1 MTQEF
6 DQHLDDMLEEE
17 DAIPVPRKRY
27 QSTLG
32 DKDRR
37 KITGKINIAKGRAVK
52 LENLRKK
59 KEQEANE
66 IEIYSGSDSDSSDDE
81 YVRKP
86 KKGNKYKSKIQ
97 ELEDKLIS
105 MQKKAK
111 AKKKTNIK
119 KIAIQLPPQ
128 AAPSRGDIS
137 QLTRI
142 LNL

>member
-1 MTQEF
+1 M
-6 DQHLDDMLEEE
+6 
-17 DAIPVPRKRY
+17 
-27 QSTLG
+27 
-32 DKDRR
+32 
-37 KITGKINIAKGRAVK
+37 
-52 LENLRKK
+52 K

-86 KKGNKYKSKIQ
+86 SKIQ

>member
-1 MTQEF
+1 
-6 DQHLDDMLEEE
+6 LY
-17 DAIPVPRKRY
+17 I
-27 QSTLG
+27 
-32 DKDRR
+32 
-37 KITGKINIAKGRAVK
+37 
-52 LENLRKK
+52 KK
-59 KEQEANE
+59 KKVNH
-66 IEIYSGSDSDSSDDE
+66 
-81 YVRKP
+81 
-86 KKGNKYKSKIQ
+86 KYKSKIK

-128 AAPSRGDIS
+128 AAAVRGDIS